1 MFSRMK
7 PEKPAG
13 VRSGF
18 LRARNAVLVPVDEI
32 GVRDVRPHDLQVADP
47 VRMGDVRADGPHAD
61 RKHRP
66 DQGEGPRTRLFLDR
80 KSTRLNSSHLGIS
93 YAVFCLKKKKI
104 NTLKFSA
111 LVMLSASYTIGTL
124 RVAA

>member
-18 LRARNAVLVPVDEI
+18 LRARNAGLVAVDEI
-32 GVRDVRPHDLQVADP
+32 GVLDVRPHDLQVADP
-47 VRMGDVRADGPHAD
+47 VWMGDVRADGPHAD

-66 DQGEGPRTRLFLDR
+66 DQGEGPRTRLLLPEAGEQAGACRRAGAVRPRAADVPGVASFLDR
-80 KSTRLNSSHLGIS
+80 
-93 YAVFCLKKKKI
+93 
-104 NTLKFSA
+104 
-111 LVMLSASYTIGTL
+111 
-124 RVAA
+124 